1 MARKIGEAF
10 IRVRP
15 DTEGFLKEGDG
26 DVNRAGHRLGNTFG
40 GAFTKA
46 FGQISVALGS
56 VFAVGKAVS
65 EVQQSIGLARDLAET
80 QSAVNVIFGQGAA
93 KVKAFADNA
102 VDALGQ
108 TRNQALGAANTFA
121 TFGKSA
127 GLSGDNLVG
136 FATKLVGLSTDLASF
151 KNTSPE
157 QAIQAIGAALR
168 GESEPIRSYGIL
180 LDDATLRQR
189 ALALGIVNTTKN
201 SLTPQQRVLAAQAE
215 IFAQS
220 TDAQGDYIR
229 TLGGLANQQ
238 RKTSAAIAE
247 TKTKLGDLLLPA
259 VTAVT
264 VFFNSKFLPVLSDRL
279 IPALTRVRDWFAN
292 VIVPAIQDR
301 VIPAVAQ
308 LHSWFAEKVVPNF
321 RDHVLP
327 VLQDL
332 GHVLV
337 DNVIP
342 ALAEITRVV
351 VAAFAW
357 LTDTS
362 QPAEALRFILIGLA
376 SAIAA
381 IAVVEK
387 ITAIATAI
395 WTGAQWL
402 LNAAMTA
409 NPAGIVILG
418 IAALVAAIVWVATK
432 TTWFQATWEAV
443 WGFLKMVGGWFAGPF
458 AGFFVTAWN
467 SITNRFSNAKDTII
481 GGWNSLV
488 GFVTGLPGRI
498 AGAASGM
505 WNGFVAA
512 FRNAINSIIGVWNRL
527 EFRVPSASFLG
538 ITIGGFTIGTPDIP
552 YLARG
557 GLVDRTGLAVVHRG
571 ELYGPID
578 ALASALAQRDRGAV
592 RLHAEDLRMLA
603 RLISERPAQVY
614 VNDRTGMQA
623 GLYVRAG

>member
-127 GLSGDNLVG
+127 GLSGEGLVG
-136 FATKLVGLSTDLASF
+136 FSTKLVTLSADLASF

-157 QAIQAIGAALR
+157 QAIEAIGAALR

-215 IFAQS
+215 IFAQTS
-220 TDAQGDYIR
+220 DAQGDFMR
-229 TLGGLANQQ
+229 TSDGLANQQ
-238 RKTSAAIAE
+238 RITSAAIAE
-247 TKTKLGDLLLPA
+247 TKTKIGELLLPA
-259 VTAVT
+259 ITAVT
-264 VFFNSKFLPVLSDRL
+264 VFINSKFLPVLESKL
-279 IPALTRVRDWFAN
+279 VPALGRVRDVF
-292 VIVPAIQDR
+292 VRDVVPVLRDQVVPALR
-301 VIPAVAQ
+301 AVG
-308 LHSWFAEKVVPNF
+308 E
-321 RDHVLP
+321 
-327 VLQDL
+327 
-332 GHVLV
+332 
-337 DNVIP
+337 
-342 ALAEITRVV
+342 VV
-351 VAAFAW
+351 VAV
-357 LTDTS
+357 
-362 QPAEALRFILIGLA
+362 IGWFD
-376 SAIAA
+376 
-381 IAVVEK
+381 EHRK
-387 ITAIATAI
+387 TAIALIASMVALVAITKIHAAVLAVEAAGGLIKYIASINIVKVATAV
-395 WTGAQWL
+395 WTALQWA

-467 SITNRFSNAKDTII
+467 SITNRFTNAKDTII
-481 GGWNSLV
+481 GGFNSVV

-505 WNGFVAA
+505 WNGITAA
-512 FRNAINSIIGVWNRL
+512 FRSAINSIIGVWNRL

-538 ITIGGFTIGTPDIP
+538 ITIGGFTLGTPDIP

-571 ELYGPID
+571 ELYGSID